1 MYCSV
6 LSLSKKEK
14 DGWKRDSRTVKSY
27 KIFIHREPSVDV
39 SCHDRWILPG
49 QSRVNRVTSF
59 DAFRLPTKRNSSNSE
74 VVSPNFASNLC
85 FQTEFEQVEYSNDVP
100 PHTLIHTLVIEGRIY
115 RSSALFGRRKRKGWQ
130 LERILKLSSSRR
142 VQTRIGGTNILEAS
156 SHVRVMKEKRK
167 REIRRFYF
175 FFLGEKEELRNRAE
189 EEKKD
194 SSGNLLSR
202 VVSSEIES
210 RALFCENEK
219 KEERKRN

>member
-1 MYCSV
+1 MRFV
-6 LSLSKKEK
+6 FRPKEIL
-14 DGWKRDSRTVKSY
+14 RT
-27 KIFIHREPSVDV
+27 
-39 SCHDRWILPG
+39 
-49 QSRVNRVTSF
+49 
-59 DAFRLPTKRNSSNSE
+59 ARLFPQTLLLT
-74 VVSPNFASNLC
+74 FASKLNLNKSSIRTT
-85 FQTEFEQVEYSNDVP
+85 FL
-100 PHTLIHTLVIEGRIY
+100 HTRWSTHTCYGGRIY

>member
-1 MYCSV
+1 MRFV
-6 LSLSKKEK
+6 FRPKEIL
-14 DGWKRDSRTVKSY
+14 RT
-27 KIFIHREPSVDV
+27 
-39 SCHDRWILPG
+39 
-49 QSRVNRVTSF
+49 
-59 DAFRLPTKRNSSNSE
+59 ARLFPQTLLLT
-74 VVSPNFASNLC
+74 FASKLNLNK
-85 FQTEFEQVEYSNDVP
+85 SNDVP
-100 PHTLIHTLVIEGRIY
+100 PHTLIHTLVMEGRIY